1 MILNTN
7 NLPWFISKELRTIID
22 YNISDFSRACVL
34 NCFDPDYSADS
45 GENYPVKIAIDTD
58 GTLIMI
64 ASYMYLEG
72 PPFRNL
78 QIKINFDFAGRVVRH
93 FDRVLPVSGQQ
104 KMFRIWETAFVELY
118 RRGIYKIKVSPI
130 YEVDMLMH
138 DTR

>member
-34 NCFDPDYSADS
+34 NCFATDYSADS
-45 GENYPVKIAIDTD
+45 FENYPVKIAIDTD

-64 ASYMYLEG
+64 ASYLYLEG

-78 QIKINFDFAGRVVRH
+78 QIKTNFNFVDHQVHYYNKVVP
-93 FDRVLPVSGQQ
+93 LSGEQS
-104 KMFRIWETAFVELY
+104 KFRIWEAGFVEAY
-118 RRGIYKIKVSPI
+118 RRGVYKVRVSPI
-130 YEVDMLMH
+130 YEVEQA
-138 DTR
+138 RA